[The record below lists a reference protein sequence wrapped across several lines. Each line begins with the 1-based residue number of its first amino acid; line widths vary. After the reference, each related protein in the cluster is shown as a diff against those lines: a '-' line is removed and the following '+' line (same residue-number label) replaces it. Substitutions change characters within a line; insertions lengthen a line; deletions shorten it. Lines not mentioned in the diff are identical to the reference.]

1 MKKKIIFS
9 TFNNQWMTKKF
20 NRHDSIAHF
29 GFNLIK
35 ADVDMAL
42 KWTLLFDGK
51 KQRENER
58 TERLIKEKNN
68 FYYSEKTTVQKNEK

>member
-1 MKKKIIFS
+1 MDDK
-9 TFNNQWMTKKF
+9 NF

-58 TERLIKEKNN
+58 TERLKTGIKN
-68 FYYSEKTTVQKNEK
+68 FYYSVKTTV

>member
-1 MKKKIIFS
+1 MKYKIIFS

-20 NRHDSIAHF
+20 NRHDSSIAHF

-58 TERLIKEKNN
+58 TERLKKE
-68 FYYSEKTTVQKNEK
+68 

>member
-1 MKKKIIFS
+1 
-9 TFNNQWMTKKF
+9 MTKKF

-58 TERLIKEKNN
+58 TER
-68 FYYSEKTTVQKNEK
+68 TNEQRD